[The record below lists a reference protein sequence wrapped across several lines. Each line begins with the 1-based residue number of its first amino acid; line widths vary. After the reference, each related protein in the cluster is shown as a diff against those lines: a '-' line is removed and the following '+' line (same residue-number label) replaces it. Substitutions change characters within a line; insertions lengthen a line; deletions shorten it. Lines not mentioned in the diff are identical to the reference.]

1 MDPRTESA
9 LRRMGSDF
17 QRIVTGLPTLPNP
30 PLPDDWLASEMA
42 ERWLLLQHAPIRP
55 GRRVVEVGSGA
66 HALTTVPLAHA
77 VGPQGRVVALERA
90 RWQHF
95 REVVGSSGLGPRVEA
110 VQADARRLP
119 LSADA
124 ADLALCV
131 HGIRSLGQDRSCAQ
145 VLREMLRVASRIF
158 LAETLPVAR
167 TPAQQAHLSMYGL
180 REKVLLARTGQRDD
194 LAYRPLAELC
204 ALVEAAGG
212 IVEDRRT
219 LDVDLPHALA
229 YFPRAMID
237 RVDDPA
243 DRAELQARWCS
254 AFEEIRTYGED
265 HPPVGLVLARR

>member
-1 MDPRTESA
+1 MDPRTEAA

-17 QRIVTGLPTLPNP
+17 QRIVAGIPTLPNP

-42 ERWLLLQHAPIRP
+42 ERRLLLQHARINP

-66 HALTTVPLAHA
+66 HALTTVPVAHA

-95 REVVGSSGLGPRVEA
+95 REVVGASGLGPRVEA
-110 VQADARRLP
+110 LRADARWLP
-119 LSADA
+119 LSTEA

-131 HGIRSLGQDRSCAQ
+131 HGIRSLGHNGSCTQ

-180 REKVLLARTGQRDD
+180 REKVLLASTGRRDD

-212 IVEDRRT
+212 VVEDRQT

-229 YFPRAMID
+229 YFPRATID

-243 DRAELQARWCS
+243 DRADLSARWDG
-254 AFEEIRTYGED
+254 AFEQIRRYGED
-265 HPPVGLVLARR
+265 HPPVGLVLASR